1 MRIEG
6 DYGRDG
12 YALVRE
18 IIPPEVAGA
27 FMAQLRQD
35 LPPGP
40 LKTPEGEPMEI
51 LRRPALDI
59 AGAHYRPLEFFLWAL
74 TPAME
79 QVTGR
84 KLVPTYDYLRIYREG
99 DVCRVHRDRPS
110 CEHSLSLTLD
120 YSDGIAWPLEVG
132 RETASVIEQQVTDDF
147 GDEPTSSLAME
158 IGDAVAYQGVT
169 HRHGRTVPNPNSW
182 SAHLFL
188 HWVDRDGPHAAQAFD
203 GAGMPPR
210 VNFTFV

>member
-6 DYGRDG
+6 DYVADG

-18 IIPPEVAGA
+18 IIPREVAGA

-40 LKTPEGEPMEI
+40 LKAPEGEPMDI

-59 AGAHYRPLEFFLWAL
+59 AGASYRPFEFFLWAL
-74 TPAME
+74 TPVME

-84 KLVPTYDYLRIYREG
+84 RLVPTYDYFRIYREG
-99 DVCRVHRDRPS
+99 DVCRVHRDRPA

-120 YSDGIAWPLEVG
+120 YSDGVAWPLEVG
-132 RETASVIEQQVTDDF
+132 RDRTAVVKQQVTDDF
-147 GDEPTSSLAME
+147 GDEPMSSLAME

-188 HWVDRDGPHAAQAFD
+188 HWVDREGPHAAHAFD
-203 GAGMPPR
+203 GAGAPPR
-210 VNFTFV
+210 VNFSFV

>member
-1 MRIEG
+1 MRIDG
-6 DYGRDG
+6 DYQRDG
-12 YALVRE
+12 YALVKGL
-18 IIPPEVAGA
+18 IPREVAGA

-40 LKTPEGEPMEI
+40 LKAPMGEPLEV

-84 KLVPTYDYLRIYREG
+84 KLVPTYDYFRIYREG
-99 DVCRVHRDRPS
+99 DVCLIHRDRPA

-120 YSDGIAWPLEVG
+120 YSDGVAWPLEVG
-132 RETASVIEQQVTDDF
+132 RAVTEELEQQITDDF
-147 GDEPTSSLAME
+147 GDEPMSSLAME
-158 IGDAVAYQGVT
+158 IGDAVAYQGAT
-169 HRHGRTVPNPNSW
+169 HRHGRTQPNPNSW

-188 HWVDRDGPHAAQAFD
+188 HWVDRDGLHATQAFD

-210 VNFTFV
+210 VQFRFA